1 MKRCKSFFILFF
13 VPFFKISELIELL
26 PAAFLSMA
34 VLQNIFRNRVYTNI
48 IDGCSHYSLWE
59 KEKMNKNYYSL

>member
-1 MKRCKSFFILFF
+1 MIEHFFTA
-13 VPFFKISELIELL
+13 PFWYPFLKISELIELL
-26 PAAFLSMA
+26 PAVFLNVA

-48 IDGCSHYSLWE
+48 IDGRSYYSLWK